1 MSRNRPLL
9 AAGGAW
15 DREAT
20 RLYADRERAAAQ
32 VLAVVDEIIL
42 FQEALTL
49 EEMIEDLT
57 LARSAFFHADAA
69 VKQFHNSQ
77 PKKEHSN
84 GNRTSAA

>member
-1 MSRNRPLL
+1 VNRPLL

-20 RLYADRERAAAQ
+20 RLRAERDRAAYAL
-32 VLAVVDEIIL
+32 VSTVGDIIL

-49 EEMIEDLT
+49 DEILEDLT
-57 LARSAFFHADAA
+57 LARSAFLHADAA
-69 VKQFHNSQ
+69 VKQFHTSQ

-84 GNRTSAA
+84 GKRTSAA